1 MSEQQRDGMAIYVGT
16 DEPYTLVGYT
26 KQIAADVRQQVNG
39 WSAVDAI
46 SLTPWLSLRN
56 RGVRAVLVSTQAQA
70 DMIFARCGRYAPASQ
85 ARPLTCA
92 ITAGCPLRAGD
103 RSVSACATTAAT
115 NRSPLPTYVGTNP
128 PHGATG

>member
-70 DMIFARCGRYAPASQ
+70 DMIFARCGRYAP
-85 ARPLTCA
+85 RV
-92 ITAGCPLRAGD
+92 AGQTTNVCHYCGMP
-103 RSVSACATTAAT
+103 ATRWGSFGERVC
-115 NRSPLPTYVGTNP
+115 NDCG
-128 PHGATG
+128 H